1 MSLSRLKRQIVSA
14 IGNIQIWPTPP
25 FLSFSSTSYKF
36 SGRLMRAYS
45 DTIET
50 GDVIL
55 RRYDRYLTSRL
66 VPGYYSHAGIAV
78 SKTKVIHA
86 IGGEGVIEED
96 LLQFLRTDHACL
108 LRPLANQAEIRKAAG
123 FAISKLGTPYD
134 LRFSSES
141 DEAIYCTELILRAYE
156 HVLPSNIPCKDKVPP
171 DDLFYLPHFT
181 PILSPSDPRS
191 PSRHDL

>member
-1 MSLSRLKRQIVSA
+1 MSLSKLKRQIVSA

-25 FLSFSSTSYKF
+25 FLSFSSTSYKL
-36 SGRLMRAYS
+36 SGRLMRVYS
-45 DTIET
+45 DTVET

-66 VPGYYSHAGIAV
+66 VPGYYSHVGIAV

-86 IGGEGVIEED
+86 IGGKGVIEED

-108 LRPLANQAEIRKAAG
+108 LRPVATSEEIHKAIK

-134 LRFSSES
+134 LRFSTES
-141 DEAIYCTELILRAYE
+141 DEALYCTELILKAYE
-156 HVLPSNIPCKDKVPP
+156 RSLPSNNCKHTTPP
-171 DDLFYLPHFT
+171 DELFYAPYFT
-181 PILSPSDPRS
+181 PIICPTDPRS
-191 PSRHDL
+191 PTRHGL